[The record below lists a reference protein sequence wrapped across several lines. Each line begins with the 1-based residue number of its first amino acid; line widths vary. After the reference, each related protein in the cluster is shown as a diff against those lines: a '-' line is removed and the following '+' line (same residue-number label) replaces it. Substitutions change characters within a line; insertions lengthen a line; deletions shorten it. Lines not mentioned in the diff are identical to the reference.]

1 MIKHVRVTSES
12 NCVSW
17 DAKLRSMGG
26 RLRKYIAG
34 RPCRVKLLKG
44 PDFASGKRIVC
55 TYEVRFLS
63 QAEIEAMNAMMAAD
77 GGA

>member
-1 MIKHVRVTSES
+1 MIQHVRVSSEAQ
-12 NCVSW
+12 CITW
-17 DAKLRSMGG
+17 EAKIRNIGQ
-26 RLRKYIAG
+26 RLRKHIAG
-34 RPCRVKLLKG
+34 RTCRVKLLKG

-77 GGA
+77 GVA